1 MALRLAPSH
10 AGALKGIGFLYFRA
24 GDHELALQHLD
35 AALRE
40 NPEDTGLEQAVARV
54 RDLLQPVVPE
64 PAPPEPGLEAMPAP
78 VGEDRVL
85 LVDAGGLPVRGR
97 LTDQAGVEIG
107 ERIGALVAGTA
118 REAARTTGLLGLGEW
133 QGLLVEC
140 DEANLVLVKP
150 TPDTYL
156 LEVEDRLVPIGQL
169 AIRADRAARAARD
182 WLEAMR

>member
-1 MALRLAPSH
+1 
-10 AGALKGIGFLYFRA
+10 
-24 GDHELALQHLD
+24 
-35 AALRE
+35 
-40 NPEDTGLEQAVARV
+40 
-54 RDLLQPVVPE
+54 
-64 PAPPEPGLEAMPAP
+64 MPAP